1 MKSNNKLP
9 QIKVYARI
17 SLNSTLRD
25 ARYTSNQYKFGKVAQ
40 VAKQYGVKAT
50 VLETC
55 IEFEAPKSRMQM
67 FVEKLHF
74 AGVPFS
80 EDPM

>member
-1 MKSNNKLP
+1 MKSNSKLP

-17 SLNSTLRD
+17 SLNTILRD
-25 ARYTSNQYKFGKVAQ
+25 TRLRSNNCKFGKVEQ
-40 VAKQYGVKAT
+40 VAKQYGIKTT
-50 VLETC
+50 VLGTC
-55 IEFEAPKSRMQM
+55 IEFEAPKARMQM

-80 EDPM
+80 EDPL